1 MAIQLSITSPAM
13 DNSGFL
19 VMAAGAKLYVKG
31 LIKEE

>member
-1 MAIQLSITSPAM
+1 MAIQLSITSAM